1 MTRRV
6 RKIRKTGL
14 RVVAD
19 GGIAGSAGP
28 RLIGGEIDPV
38 GPVNVFNEKL
48 ASADAVNRA
57 VAVQTEYETNHPPTP
72 FVPPDMTP
80 IGEPIDPGG
89 PVAFDATKFVIDY
102 AVKDRVT
109 RKRWF

>member
-1 MTRRV
+1 MTKRV

-14 RVVAD
+14 RAVAD

-38 GPVNVFNEKL
+38 GPLNVFNEKL

-57 VAVQTEYETNHPPTP
+57 IETKTTYDTAHPPTP
-72 FVPPDMTP
+72 WVPPDMTP
-80 IGEPIDPGG
+80 IGDPIDPGS
-89 PVAFDATKFVIDY
+89 PVAFDATKFVIDRGPR
-102 AVKDRVT
+102 DRVV